1 LRAPSSCLARVPS
14 TLFVERARA
23 TQFPRDEFM
32 AVAQPVHGVVD
43 GAAVRRAKIRN
54 YLARAWP
61 LYVMMTLPV
70 IHLALFHYYPMYG
83 VVIAFQ
89 DFNPGLGFGGSPWV
103 GLKHFKF
110 IFSNPDFKS
119 VLVNSFVIA
128 VSKIT
133 TLQFMAVS
141 LALLLNEIRSMPFK
155 RTVQTVIYLPH
166 FLSWIVLGG
175 ILLDLLSTSGMIN
188 RAIEFAGF
196 DPILFLGSNTW
207 FRPVVV
213 LTNLWKEAGWATII
227 YLAALTGI
235 DPVLHEAAAIDGA
248 NRWQRIR
255 RVNIPGILPMIILI
269 ACLNLGNVLQAGFEQ
284 VLTLYNPAVYETGDI
299 IDTYVYRA
307 GLISARYSMGAA
319 VGLFQSAMGFFL
331 IVLAYRLATSY
342 AGYRICWS
350 ARRPA

>member
-1 LRAPSSCLARVPS
+1 
-14 TLFVERARA
+14 
-23 TQFPRDEFM
+23 M
-32 AVAQPVHGVVD
+32 AVVQADLGPVD
-43 GAAVRRAKIRN
+43 EAAAKRVRIRN
-54 YLARAWP
+54 YLLRAWP
-61 LYVMMTLPV
+61 LFIMMVLPV
-70 IHLALFHYYPMYG
+70 IQLALFHYYPMYG

-110 IFSNPDFKS
+110 IFANPDFTN
-119 VLVNSFVIA
+119 VLANSFIIA
-128 VSKIT
+128 VAKIT

-141 LALLLNEIRSMPFK
+141 LALLLNEIRSMIFK

-188 RAIEFAGF
+188 RAIEFLGF

-207 FRPVVV
+207 FRPIIV

-255 RVNIPGILPMIILI
+255 HVNIPGIISMVILI

-284 VLTLYNPAVYETGDI
+284 VLTLYNPTVYETGDI

-319 VGLFQSAMGFFL
+319 VGLFQSAMGFVL
-331 IVLAYRLATSY
+331 IVFAYRLASRY
-342 AGYRICWS
+342 AGYRIF
-350 ARRPA
+350 